1 MQSCFSFI
9 EAKLLG
15 SQQDFSQCIIWGNI
29 SLNHDSSLAAIGSYK
44 VSFFFVFFFCFFF
57 VFFFFF
63 VCVCV
68 CVWNVSKR
76 ISLRFQGVELK
87 MLWKLIVVEA
97 AGKNITS
104 NNF

>member
-44 VSFFFVFFFCFFF
+44 VSLC
-57 VFFFFF
+57 